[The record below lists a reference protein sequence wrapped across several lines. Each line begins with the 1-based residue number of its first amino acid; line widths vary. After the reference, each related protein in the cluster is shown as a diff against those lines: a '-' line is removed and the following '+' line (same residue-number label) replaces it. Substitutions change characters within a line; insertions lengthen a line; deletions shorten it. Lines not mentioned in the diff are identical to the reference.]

1 MPIHRLDICQT
12 LQHCLTTF
20 PPFFPFTLQSITV
33 YGGFLMLIVGVV
45 FLVVGLKRELK
56 RPDRLPGSVLRERYG
71 QTGIRGR
78 KASRP
83 P

>member
-1 MPIHRLDICQT
+1 MPDFTAL
-12 LQHCLTTF
+12 LNNF
-20 PPFFPFTLQSITV
+20 PSFFPFTLQSITV
-33 YGGFLMLIVGVV
+33 YGGFLVLIIGVV

-56 RPDRLPGSVLRERYG
+56 RPDPLPGSVLRERYG
-71 QTGIRGR
+71 QTGIPGR